1 MDCEEFF
8 DTSAGDADGGAGG
21 GGGEAEESA
30 YSLQQQIDDYQ
41 HTLGDAA
48 SSCFLLCVYIEEENV
63 TFNCYSAYMYIAICI
78 KK

>member
-8 DTSAGDADGGAGG
+8 DTSAGDADGGAG

-48 SSCFLLCVYIEEENV
+48 SSCFLLCVYIEKRK
-63 TFNCYSAYMYIAICI
+63 TLKTRLRSIATVHICT
-78 KK
+78 